1 MKNMPYRKGILALL
15 ALAALVTIAIVV
27 LLITQTRSAPPP
39 PLPVPSSSQAE
50 TPEGVVRRYLEAWNA
65 KDATTLA
72 ACLVPALRGG
82 DYEGFEHIGSIAVL
96 ACAEQSEQA
105 ATARIDPAV
114 FENPYDIALVV
125 ADYAIHYDEAGK
137 AFYLQESARR
147 DGFHYWLVRE
157 SADGGWLIAMQGY

>member
-15 ALAALVTIAIVV
+15 ALAALVTIAILV
-27 LLITQTRSAPPP
+27 LLITQTRSAPTPP
-39 PLPVPSSSQAE
+39 VLVPPSQAE

-65 KDATTLA
+65 KDADTMA

-82 DYEGFEHIGSIAVL
+82 DYEGFEHIGSIEVL

-105 ATARIDPAV
+105 ATARFDPAV

-147 DGFHYWLVRE
+147 DGFHYWLVKE
-157 SADGGWLIAMQGY
+157 SADGGWLIGMMGY